1 MKCAIKCFNKKKI
14 ISNRIKRQQMQDL
27 LDMLSVEYHPHVN
40 ICHELLHDNKYF
52 YVVNEFAPGLD
63 LGNYMAN

>member
-1 MKCAIKCFNKKKI
+1 
-14 ISNRIKRQQMQDL
+14 MQDL